1 MATVRYNNVGWQ
13 TRLAVSLVLALLPPD
28 HLYTSINR
36 TARSPFKHGV
46 RTLARSRSIERGS
59 PWQISPTNAL
69 LKVDTGIGPFRRRRL
84 APTSP
89 PRRRRHPKRNPC
101 RGHPLRCHQRKRR
114 IIHRA
119 HSLSRHCTGS
129 ALSHGSTLLL
139 REEEEASVGHCNPA
153 YVSMP
158 NALAR
163 AQALRPPVP
172 VRTYGGEHEGND
184 FWDKNEPLI
193 QQALEG
199 LL

>member
-1 MATVRYNNVGWQ
+1 MRPA
-13 TRLAVSLVLALLPPD
+13 SVLALHFVAAMFL
-28 HLYTSINR
+28 
-36 TARSPFKHGV
+36 F
-46 RTLARSRSIERGS
+46 
-59 PWQISPTNAL
+59 
-69 LKVDTGIGPFRRRRL
+69 
-84 APTSP
+84 
-89 PRRRRHPKRNPC
+89 
-101 RGHPLRCHQRKRR
+101 
-114 IIHRA
+114 
-119 HSLSRHCTGS
+119 GS
-129 ALSHGSTLLL
+129 ALSHGSTPLL